1 MKSEGLQMFG
11 YILTLFVAFFI
22 TFFLI
27 SKNELIKSLFY
38 TIFFI
43 VTLWINIPCLVNG
56 SELKEIS
63 SNFMMLPFKLI
74 EEFGIFYIIFANAIL
89 CVVLYLQSLFSNNPT
104 YTYKEV
110 KRKYDC
116 FVDDANELYIIG
128 KDLDFLDK
136 KEFKKQTDRIMHL
149 GNRCKLLCE
158 STNDKRLLD
167 LYKNVCQQGVEI
179 KFYTK
184 NDNITNL
191 KGQIKIDHNGY
202 KKAIFM
208 SRKNKKY
215 LLLDIEN
222 QFLVASILERY
233 NEVYKSSSTEF

>member
-1 MKSEGLQMFG
+1 MNIKVFA
-11 YILTLFVAFFI
+11 LFVILFIIFFM
-22 TFFLI
+22 I
-27 SKNELIKSLFY
+27 SKNELFKSLFY
-38 TIFFI
+38 TISFI
-43 VTLWINIPCLVNG
+43 ITLWINIPCFINV

-63 SNFMMLPFKLI
+63 NNLMMLPFRLNN
-74 EEFGIFYIIFANAIL
+74 ELGIFYIIAANTIL
-89 CVVLYLQSLFSNNPT
+89 GVVLYLQSLFSNNPT

-116 FVDDANELYIIG
+116 FVNDANELYIIG

-136 KEFKKQTDRIMHL
+136 KKFEKQTNRIIHL

-167 LYKNVCQQGVEI
+167 LYKKVCQQGVEI

-184 NDNITNL
+184 DDDITNL
-191 KGQIKIDHNGY
+191 KGQIKIDHNGC

-233 NEVYKSSSTEF
+233 NEVYKNSSTELK

>member
-1 MKSEGLQMFG
+1 MYKH
-11 YILTLFVAFFI
+11 ILALIVILFIIFFM
-22 TFFLI
+22 I
-27 SKNELIKSLFY
+27 SKNELFRSLFY
-38 TIFFI
+38 TVCFI
-43 VTLWINIPCLVNG
+43 ITLWINIPCFINF

-63 SNFMMLPFKLI
+63 NNLMMLPFKLNN
-74 EEFGIFYIIFANAIL
+74 ELGIFYIIVANTIVG
-89 CVVLYLQSLFSNNPT
+89 VVLYLQSLFSNNHT

-116 FVDDANELYIIG
+116 FVNDANELYIIG

-136 KEFKKQTDRIMHL
+136 KKFKKQTNRIMHL

-167 LYKNVCQQGVEI
+167 LYKKVCQQGVEI

-222 QFLVASILERY
+222 QFLVASILDSY
-233 NEVYKSSSTEF
+233 NEVYKSLSTEL

>member
-1 MKSEGLQMFG
+1 M
-11 YILTLFVAFFI
+11 YIHVFVLFVMLFI
-22 TFFLI
+22 AFFLI
-27 SKNELIKSLFY
+27 SKNELFKSLFY
-38 TIFFI
+38 TACFI
-43 VTLWINIPCLVNG
+43 ITLWINIPCFVSV

-63 SNFMMLPFKLI
+63 NNLMMLPFRLNN
-74 EEFGIFYIIFANAIL
+74 EFGIFYIIFANIILAI
-89 CVVLYLQSLFSNNPT
+89 VLYLQSMFSNNLT
-104 YTYKEV
+104 YTYNEV

-116 FVDDANELYIIG
+116 FGDDAIELYVIG

-136 KEFKKQTDRIMHL
+136 KEFKKQTDRIIHL

-191 KGQIKIDHNGY
+191 KGQIKLDHNGNR
-202 KKAIFM
+202 KAIFM
-208 SRKNKKY
+208 SRLNKKY
-215 LLLDIEN
+215 LLLNIEN

-233 NEVYKSSSTEF
+233 IEVFKNSSTQV